1 MKREHWAAIANFF
14 LPGAGYLI
22 GGIKRMLA
30 VLWLIGVIGLT
41 YVEFGIRESEPTLY
55 AIMFASVLVINVAFA
70 IDAYREVK
78 TAEATKA
85 PAGPGS
91 LSADTPQ
98 TS

>member
-22 GGIKRMLA
+22 GGTKRALA

-55 AIMFASVLVINVAFA
+55 AIMFASVLIINVAFA

-78 TAEATKA
+78 AAGAERM
-85 PAGPGS
+85 PANQG
-91 LSADTPQ
+91 
-98 TS
+98 